1 SGTSLVALPAPP
13 PPAPS
18 PPPSTAPAAA
28 PPASVTAAP
37 SAAPVASGS
46 PQPPTDACQQLVTIY
61 CAPAMRARG
70 QQGEVDRLSA
80 QAYVRRDE
88 TVVENYC
95 RGILP
100 DARRLAREQA
110 TAAPP
115 PPGSAPACRRIRE
128 AYCSA
133 AKLDS
138 VWATACQNAQADV
151 AAAEGPGA

>member
-1 SGTSLVALPAPP
+1 
-13 PPAPS
+13 
-18 PPPSTAPAAA
+18 
-28 PPASVTAAP
+28 
-37 SAAPVASGS
+37 
-46 PQPPTDACQQLVTIY
+46 
-61 CAPAMRARG
+61 MRARG
-70 QQGEVDRLSA
+70 QQGEVDCLSA

-115 PPGSAPACRRIRE
+115 SPGSAPACRRIRE
-128 AYCSA
+128 AYCNA

-151 AAAEGPGA
+151 AAAEGPGARAGDLRAKESMCQLVLASTLHTVREYFEKKGVTPP